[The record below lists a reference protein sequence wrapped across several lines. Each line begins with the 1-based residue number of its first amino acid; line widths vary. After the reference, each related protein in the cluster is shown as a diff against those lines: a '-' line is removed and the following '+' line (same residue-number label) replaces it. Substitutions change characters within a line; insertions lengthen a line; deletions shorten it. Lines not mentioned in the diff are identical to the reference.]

1 LGAELY
7 SGSNHPA
14 LLAFLALTLACLG
27 YLDQARLRMA
37 KGLSEARR
45 LGHAYTLGCLVSWVG
60 WMHTIIRSPDA
71 EQLSEELHA
80 ISAEHGFPFWLA
92 WGVVTRGRQLAAAG
106 KAEEGAALIAQGLAS
121 VRATGGIIAT
131 PTGLLWLAE
140 AYARL
145 GQPSEGLN
153 SLAEAEQIIETTDER
168 LDEAELHRLR
178 GDLLNAAG
186 DRPAAERSYRRA
198 IAVAER
204 QRAKLLQLRAS
215 VHLARRWRDEGK
227 HAEARELLA
236 PIYDW
241 FTEGFDTQDLK
252 EAKALLDEFA
262 ERL

>member
-7 SGSNHPA
+7 FDLHPA
-14 LLAFLALTLACLG
+14 LLAFLALSLACLG

-37 KGLSEARR
+37 EGLLEARQR
-45 LGHAYTLGCLVSWVG
+45 GHAYTLACLVSWAG
-60 WMHTIIRSPDA
+60 WMHRIMRSPDA
-71 EQLSEELHA
+71 EQLFEELHA
-80 ISAEHGFPFWLA
+80 ISTEHGFTMWLGYGTA
-92 WGVVTRGRQLAAAG
+92 ARGRQLVEAG

-121 VRATGGIIAT
+121 IRATGGIVAT
-131 PTGLLWLAE
+131 PTCLVWLAE
-140 AYARL
+140 AYAKL

-186 DRPAAERSYRRA
+186 DRPAAERSYRQA

-215 VHLARRWRDEGK
+215 VHLARLWRDEGK

-241 FTEGFDTQDLK
+241 FTEGFDTRDLK
-252 EAKALLDEFA
+252 EAKALLDE
-262 ERL
+262 LT